1 MYTQCDHCK
10 AIFEVSMR
18 EVTVAAGK
26 LRCGECNAVF
36 DAMAS
41 LSTTMPEPFSAVSN
55 KRTDDKSP
63 DAKSPETE
71 TNAPAQKDQTSRH
84 QKEIHR
90 PEIEKPD
97 LKEKVKDAS
106 EHLDSKWLN
115 IIAMSLAILLFSQ
128 VLYNNRQYLTNAPMH
143 APEHIEMLNNNV
155 FAHPNE
161 EGILLISASIENHAD
176 HAQPYPIL
184 EVSLTNADSRLVAL
198 RRFKPSEYLENYNE
212 KMLLETNKP
221 TNLKLKIADPGSDA
235 TRFKFKFL

>member
-41 LSTTMPEPFSAVSN
+41 LSTTMPEPFSATSN
-55 KRTDDKSP
+55 KSP
-63 DAKSPETE
+63 DTDSPEAE
-71 TNAPAQKDQTSRH
+71 TNAPAQKNQASRN
-84 QKEIHR
+84 QKDTHR

-106 EHLDSKWLN
+106 ENLDSKWLN
-115 IIAMSLAILLFSQ
+115 IIAMSLAILLFAQ
-128 VLYNNRQYLTNAPMH
+128 VLYNNRQFITNTPVH
-143 APEHIEMLNNNV
+143 APEQIEMLNNNV

-161 EGILLISASIENHAD
+161 EGILLISASIENHAK
-176 HAQPYPIL
+176 HAQPYPVL

-198 RRFKPSEYLENYNE
+198 RRFKPSEYLENYNK

-221 TNLKLKIADPGSDA
+221 TNLKLKIVDPGNDA